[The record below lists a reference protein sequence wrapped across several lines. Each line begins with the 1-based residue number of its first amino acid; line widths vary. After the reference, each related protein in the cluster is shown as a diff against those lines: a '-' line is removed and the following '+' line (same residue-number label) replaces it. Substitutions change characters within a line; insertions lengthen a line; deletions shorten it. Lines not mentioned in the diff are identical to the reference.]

1 MTDSIF
7 TKIIKGEISCHKV
20 YEDDKA
26 LAFLDIFPIV
36 PGHVLVVSK
45 KQVEYL
51 WDLPD
56 EDYQAVMAAC
66 KKVANRLREVLKV
79 KYVGVKVVGTDVPH
93 THLHLVPF
101 NEAKDYYKRRNPI
114 QTDDTDLAEM
124 AAKLAL

>member
-1 MTDSIF
+1 MADSIF
-7 TKIIKGEISCHKV
+7 IKIIRGDIPCHKI
-20 YEDDKA
+20 YEDDKT

-66 KKVANRLREVLKV
+66 KKVANQLRKVLRV

-101 NEAKDYYKRRNPI
+101 NDAKDYYKRRNPV
-114 QTDDTDLAEM
+114 QADDIELANL